1 VEDGTQE
8 ETRDAVANSNKLA
21 GTACKC
27 LPGFKGEITW
37 SGDTPSG
44 TCTGP
49 VDGGWAEWS
58 TWSKTCGAGA
68 TRTRNCTN
76 PAPANGGGKC
86 KYEGVVDEDGTAC
99 PGAYQLGKSSGN
111 GGASDT
117 ECPVGAPPIIQTEA
131 DCKIAAEVAGIPWGS
146 TFSNPSAVSGCLYS
160 DDHGPTTIMWNSS
173 PKEKAV
179 NNWGALFCAC
189 LSAPPNGS
197 EETRDTDCPGTDCWR
212 E

>member
-58 TWSKTCGAGA
+58 TWSKTCGTGA
-68 TRTRNCTN
+68 TRNRTCTN

-86 KYEGVVDEDGTAC
+86 GVVDEDGTAC
-99 PGAYQLGKSSGN
+99 PGAYQLGKE
-111 GGASDT
+111 GGSDT

-131 DCKIAAEVAGIPWGS
+131 DCKIAAEVAGIAWGS
-146 TFSNPSAVSGCLYS
+146 TFSNNYAISGCLYS
-160 DDHGPTTIMWNSS
+160 DEQILWNTNL
-173 PKEKAV
+173 KERGSNV
-179 NNWGALFCAC
+179 WGALFCAC
-189 LSAPPNGS
+189 LSAPPNNGS